1 MTDTPS
7 NSTRASRRDRLFQ
20 SAESLASD
28 FSLFP
33 NENNPSVPQHL
44 EGLISEAAIQERLE
58 QLAELNVDEYVL
70 ETVAPVEDPTRT
82 SARAVLRRLPWT
94 RLREIEEGPVYAAEV
109 RVEINGNRRRIGL
122 LAQDRS
128 RNNGA
133 WGPEHHAIA
142 VDIVREFA
150 THSIPVVCFIDTP
163 GAEASDIANS
173 GNQAH
178 SISRLIAEM
187 AQLHVP
193 TVGIIF
199 GNGYSGG
206 AIPLATTNILLS
218 VTDGVFNTIQPRG
231 LANIARKYNLS
242 WQECAKAVGVSP
254 YELHQQGYLDGI
266 IDYCPAD
273 PDRGLANLERA
284 ILSSVLAIEDLV
296 LHFVATNDSV
306 LAHYQGTIDR
316 FLEPEGRIKRQ
327 QRSGQLSTV
336 DNPTSQPNIYGVGY
350 RYLRYL
356 ALRKK
361 VRSTTVD
368 RYGRLADAEVP
379 SGDLQQRIEEENRNA
394 FDRWLENPL
403 QIRYDDTLALT
414 WKNFAAAR
422 DVLDRERGR
431 VAAFFLGT
439 REQTYERSRNVVTLE
454 LAFHLYNLWKSGSV
468 TNFPMLVKRLEQD
481 RRIGEPAA
489 ALDVPQVIS
498 DRDIVAP
505 FFEECR
511 HLFLFDLFYDRLIA
525 ALKSVAKEAMS
536 TNQISKESVER
547 LLESSMKSAV
557 GQAVSSGMWNQDV
570 SEQTLRT
577 NLLEWMRLFVRY
589 RRRGELLKSVAD
601 WKKAAYPTVSEPLF
615 ALITFVLDHL
625 LPQLYRTETDGARF
639 DGRIRPRNIGIKD
652 FWNRLDRAYKDLLL
666 QEVLTETKRTQRITP
681 DALIDELFTDFQELE
696 AKRMTADPAAFP
708 GFRISI
714 EDALNDGK
722 VPCGTVTGIATYT
735 PDVAKGGNGEID
747 APSKQKVGVMVSNLN
762 FQAGSF
768 DMASGEK
775 FAKLLERCAR
785 RQLPVICFIS
795 SGGMQT
801 KEGAGALFSMAIVN
815 DRITRFVRDNNL
827 PIVIFGFGDCTGGA
841 QASMVTHPL
850 VDTYY
855 FSGTNMPFA
864 GQIVVRSH
872 LPMTSSLSNY
882 LSVVPGSMLALVK
895 HPFSVDLDDRL
906 LAIDATMPVPDL
918 TIQQIIDRTLAGR
931 EPVALDEQPIQ
942 RRRSQ
947 KTYRPVAKT
956 LIHARGCT
964 AAKLVRGA
972 QAKQISVV
980 LVQSDPDMESA
991 AAQALTERDTLVCLG
1006 GSTPDESYLNAH
1018 SVIRIAEAEE
1028 VDSIHPGIGFLSEN
1042 SSFADLCAQH
1052 DLNFI
1057 GPSVVSMEWMGNKS
1071 NAVQTAQRLNI
1082 PVVPGSHGV
1091 VTSPTAAREMAI
1103 KIGYPVMIKAVHG
1116 GGGRGI
1122 QRVDSAEGFVD
1133 IFVRMGAEAESAFGS
1148 RDLYLEKFIDQ
1159 FRHVEV
1165 QVLRDRHGNTR
1176 ILGLRDCSVQRNQQK
1191 LVEESGSTLLSEELR
1206 DGTFEA
1212 ARRLAQEVDYI
1223 GAGTVEFIFD
1233 LKEQKLYFMEMN
1245 TRLQVEHP
1253 VTEKVTGVDI
1263 VGAQFDIASGSD
1275 IENITGKANPRER
1288 GYAIEVRINA
1298 EKVVRAA
1305 NDAIKISPDP
1315 GFITAFHL
1323 PEADDIDVIA
1333 GVDEGGTVSPYYD
1346 NLIAQVIA
1354 HADNRDAAIDQLI
1367 DYLGQIKIEG
1377 VSTNIPTLR
1386 RILSDDEFRRGDHD
1400 TGYFPRLLARL
1411 DIDALIAEGE
1421 KASGKGDRR
1430 IDRSALEIEGSGELK
1445 VVAASQ
1451 GIFYASPAPG
1461 RPDFVEAGSIAT
1473 TDTTLCLM
1481 EAMKLFDEVSLN
1493 TFNRT
1498 DELYPSGDYEI
1509 MRVNCSNGQLV
1520 NEGDLLFVVKPLNL
1534 A

>member
-1 MTDTPS
+1 MSDTPS
-7 NSTRASRRDRLFQ
+7 NSKRAPRRDRLFQ
-20 SAESLASD
+20 SAERLASD

-33 NENNPSVPQHL
+33 NESNPSVPHHL
-44 EGLISEAAIQERLE
+44 EGLLSEAAIQERLE
-58 QLAELNVDEYVL
+58 RLALLNVDEYVH

-109 RVEINGNRRRIGL
+109 RVEINGTRRRIGL

-133 WGPEHHAIA
+133 WGPDHHAVA

-150 THSIPVVCFIDTP
+150 THSVPVVCFIDTP
-163 GAEASDIANS
+163 GAEASDVANS

-206 AIPLATTNILLS
+206 AIPLATTNVLLS

-266 IDYCPAD
+266 IDYSPAN
-273 PDRGLANLERA
+273 PDRGLGNLERA
-284 ILSSVLAIEDLV
+284 ILSSVLAIEDLA

-306 LAHYQGTIDR
+306 LAHYQRTIDR
-316 FLEPEGRIKRQ
+316 YLEPEGRIKRQ
-327 QRSGQLSTV
+327 QRTGQLSTV
-336 DNPTSQPNIYGVGY
+336 NNPTSQPNIYGVGY

-379 SGDLQQRIEEENRNA
+379 SGDLQQRIQEENRNA

-403 QIRYDDTLALT
+403 QIRYDDTLSLT
-414 WKNFAAAR
+414 WKNFSAAR

-481 RRIGEPAA
+481 RRIGEPSDV
-489 ALDVPQVIS
+489 LDVPSVIS
-498 DRDIVAP
+498 DPDIVAP

-511 HLFLFDLFYDRLIA
+511 HLFLFDLFYDRLIG
-525 ALKSVAKEAMS
+525 ALESVAKEAMS
-536 TNQISKESVER
+536 SNQISKESMER

-557 GQAVSSGMWNQDV
+557 GQAVRSGMWKEDV

-625 LPQLYRTETDGARF
+625 LPQLYRTDSGSTRF

-681 DALIDELFTDFQELE
+681 NALIGELFSEFQELE
-696 AKRMTADPAAFP
+696 AKLMTADPAAFP

-714 EDALNDGK
+714 EDALNDDK

-735 PDVAKGGNGEID
+735 PEAAGLNGDEA
-747 APSKQKVGVMVSNLN
+747 APAKQKVGIMVSNLN

-785 RQLPVICFIS
+785 RRLPVVCFVS

-827 PIVIFGFGDCTGGA
+827 PIVMFGFGDCTGGA

-882 LSVVPGSMLALVK
+882 LADVPGSMLALVK
-895 HPFSVDLDDRL
+895 HPFSTDLDDRL
-906 LAIDATMPVPDL
+906 LAIDPTMPVPDR
-918 TIQQIIDRTLAGR
+918 TIQQVIDHTLAGR
-931 EPVALDEQPIQ
+931 EPVSLDEQPIQ

-947 KTYRPVAKT
+947 KTYREVKKA

-972 QAKQISVV
+972 QAQDISVV

-991 AAQALTERDTLVCLG
+991 AALALKDQDTLVCLG

-1018 SVIRIAEAEE
+1018 SVIRIAEAEG

-1042 SSFADLCAQH
+1042 SAFADLCAQH

-1071 NAVQTAQRLNI
+1071 NAVQTAQRLDI

-1091 VTSPTAAREMAI
+1091 VTSPTAAKEMAEE
-1103 KIGYPVMIKAVHG
+1103 IGYPVMIKAVHG

-1122 QRVDSAEGFVD
+1122 QRVDSSEDFVD

-1148 RDLYLEKFIDQ
+1148 RDLYLEKFIDK

-1191 LVEESGSTLLSEELR
+1191 LVEESGSTLLSAELR

-1233 LKEQKLYFMEMN
+1233 LREQKLYFMEMN

-1263 VGAQFDIASGSD
+1263 VGAQFSIASGGD
-1275 IENITGKANPRER
+1275 VEGLTGDALPAEK

-1298 EKVVRAA
+1298 EKVVLAA
-1305 NDAIKISPDP
+1305 NDEIKISPDP
-1315 GFITAFHL
+1315 GFITAFNL
-1323 PEADDIDVIA
+1323 PEADGIDVIA

-1346 NLIAQVIA
+1346 NLIAQIIA
-1354 HADNRDAAIDQLI
+1354 LADTREAAIDKLI
-1367 DYLGQIKIEG
+1367 DYLGQVKIEG
-1377 VSTNIPTLR
+1377 VSTNIPTIR
-1386 RILSDDEFRRGDHD
+1386 RILGDDEFRNGDHD
-1400 TGYFPRLLARL
+1400 TGYFPRLLDRL
-1411 DIDALIAEGE
+1411 DIDELIAEGE
-1421 KASGKGDRR
+1421 AASGKGDRR

-1445 VVAASQ
+1445 VVASSQ

-1461 RPDFVEAGSIAT
+1461 RPDFVEAGSIVDV
-1473 TDTTLCLM
+1473 DTTLCLM

-1498 DELYPSGDYEI
+1498 DELYPTGDYEI
-1509 MRVNCSNGQLV
+1509 MRVNCTNGQLV
-1520 NEGDLLFVVKPLNL
+1520 NEGDLLFVVKPLI
-1534 A
+1534 